1 MPIQPSRTPI
11 DPDDPKLDRRAP
23 RSGRLDDA
31 DAAPAEERH
40 LANRTHREAD
50 GDDDHEKPALSGD
63 DLVELDL
70 DDLKDME
77 GPDA

>member
-1 MPIQPSRTPI
+1 MPAQPSRTPF
-11 DPDDPKLDRRAP
+11 DPEDPKRDDR
-23 RSGRLDDA
+23 
-31 DAAPAEERH
+31 AAPPEDSH

-50 GDDDHEKPALSGD
+50 HDDELEEVGLSGD